1 MFARWRMDT
10 FAFRTGGQLA
20 QAGISR
26 VGKNARGFCLSSWRH
41 FGKRERSSLIK
52 EIGRGIMG
60 PHIVPDFKRQ
70 RQRMVNEQLLSRGI
84 SDPAVLD
91 AMARTQRHLF
101 VPEALQPRA
110 YDDHPLPIGYGQTI
124 SQPYIVA
131 CMTQLLE
138 ATPGMSILEVGTGS
152 GYQSAVL
159 AAMGLNVFTV
169 ERVREL
175 YFPAKEL
182 FRNLGLLGIRTR
194 IADGTLGWE
203 ENAPFDRIIVTA
215 GGPDI
220 PSPLLEQLADPGIMV
235 IPVGKNRREQRLVRV
250 FKTDGAM
257 TAKALGNVTFVDLV
271 GDHGW

>member
-1 MFARWRMDT
+1 
-10 FAFRTGGQLA
+10 
-20 QAGISR
+20 
-26 VGKNARGFCLSSWRH
+26 
-41 FGKRERSSLIK
+41 
-52 EIGRGIMG
+52 MG
-60 PHIVPDFKRQ
+60 SYIAPDFKRQ
-70 RQRMVNEQLLSRGI
+70 RQRMVNEQLLNRGI

-91 AMARTQRHLF
+91 AMSRTQRHLF

-110 YDDHPLPIGYGQTI
+110 YDDHPLPIGHGQTI

-138 ATPGMSILEVGTGS
+138 ASPGMSVLELGTVS
-152 GYQSAVL
+152 GYQSAIL
-159 AAMGLNVFTV
+159 AGMGLDVFTV

-175 YFPAKEL
+175 YFPAKDL
-182 FRNLGLLGIRTR
+182 FRRLGLLGIRTR
-194 IADGTLGWE
+194 IADGTLGWQ

-220 PSPLLEQLADPGIMV
+220 PSPLLDQLADPGIMV

-250 FKTDGAM
+250 FKKDGGM
-257 TAKALGNVTFVDLV
+257 TARALGNVTFVDLV